1 MSKFDKI
8 FEARETDVVKT
19 QKSSGNKPALNRVK
33 NSKVGDSK
41 NSAPAEIKNIE
52 GSYEKTTQNLDS
64 GQSRRGRPAAKRSDP
79 DFVGLTTYVRRDT
92 HKRAKIAL
100 LQEGDGKE
108 LSELVEELIYK
119 WLEKK

>member
-8 FEARETDVVKT
+8 FEARETDVVET
-19 QKSSGNKPALNRVK
+19 QKSSGNKPALNK
-33 NSKVGDSK
+33 AKDSKVKDSQ
-41 NSAPAEIKNIE
+41 NSGLPEIKRIE
-52 GSYEKTTQNLDS
+52 RNSETTRHDSNS
-64 GQSRRGRPAAKRSDP
+64 GQPRRGRPAAKRSDP

-100 LQEGDGKE
+100 LQEGNGKE